1 MSLLKPHRPSLL
13 SSPTGSDVAE
23 GTPSSSGAGRRSHLH
38 CLLFPELPVTRWPTR
53 IPDRLG
59 RLQPRDDILDPTLL
73 QEIHAN
79 QPEFPAPEEEA
90 VLVVTTIGH
99 QVPPMEEGVLSQV
112 QPSHQRQTLPTS
124 LFQFARILILYTCHG
139 LTWTCIKPTIPFIE
153 LSAQVKKSKFL

>member
-1 MSLLKPHRPSLL
+1 M
-13 SSPTGSDVAE
+13 AE

-73 QEIHAN
+73 QEIHAY

-112 QPSHQRQTLPTS
+112 QPSHQRQTLLLHLPVPIRQNINS
-124 LFQFARILILYTCHG
+124 LHLSRINVDLHKAHNPLH
-139 LTWTCIKPTIPFIE
+139 
-153 LSAQVKKSKFL
+153 